1 MNEKEIYSEEYC
13 AACYFRTVAEYPKK
27 KCLIQLTE
35 KCNLRCEHCFVSAN
49 GKGQEMDFVKIR
61 DNILPQLLKSNVS
74 KVTLTGG
81 EPFVYPQLLNVI
93 ELLLKN
99 NITVSICTNATLITE
114 SFLDCLKEYN
124 NYHFNVSLDGFSP
137 SSHGKFRGNDSI
149 KLYNTIINNI
159 KLLGDRRL
167 LNGILVTPNVY
178 SSLQEYIQLCEF
190 AKMCH
195 AKYVLMNPLSQLGRG
210 EKSFN
215 LAFDNHQMNELKQA
229 TQKFNDENMEM
240 VYIRFPNNE
249 KKPLSECV
257 AGKIMYIFTN
267 GDIAFCPY
275 MVFASKNEGSLYDT
289 NEFILGNIFEQNFD
303 WEKSLNNYT
312 FPVSYNEVCVGCDNQ
327 ECKKGCYA
335 AKMSRNA
342 GLAER
347 DRDICPLEYR

>member
-1 MNEKEIYSEEYC
+1 M
-13 AACYFRTVAEYPKK
+13 
-27 KCLIQLTE
+27 
-35 KCNLRCEHCFVSAN
+35 
-49 GKGQEMDFVKIR
+49 
-61 DNILPQLLKSNVS
+61 
-74 KVTLTGG
+74 
-81 EPFVYPQLLNVI
+81 
-93 ELLLKN
+93 
-99 NITVSICTNATLITE
+99 
-114 SFLDCLKEYN
+114 
-124 NYHFNVSLDGFSP
+124 
-137 SSHGKFRGNDSI
+137 
-149 KLYNTIINNI
+149 
-159 KLLGDRRL
+159 
-167 LNGILVTPNVY
+167 TPNVY
-178 SSLQEYIQLCEF
+178 SSVQEYIQLCEF

-240 VYIRFPNNE
+240 VYIRFPNNM

-312 FPVSYNEVCVGCDNQ
+312 FPVRYNEVCIGCDNQ

>member
-1 MNEKEIYSEEYC
+1 MTGKKIYSEEYC
-13 AACYFRTVAEYPKK
+13 AACYFRTIAEYPQK

-35 KCNLRCEHCFVSAN
+35 KCNLHCEHCFVSAN
-49 GKGQEMDFVKIR
+49 GTGQEMDYSKIR
-61 DNILPQLLKSNVS
+61 ENILPQLLKNNVS

-81 EPFVYPQLLNVI
+81 EPFVYADLLNVI
-93 ELLLKN
+93 KLFLRN
-99 NITVSICTNATLITE
+99 NISVSICTNATLITD
-114 SFLDCLKEYN
+114 SFLNSLKKYN
-124 NYHFNVSLDGFSP
+124 NFHFNVSLDGFSP
-137 SSHGKFRGNDSI
+137 SSHGKFRGNLNTQ
-149 KLYNTIINNI
+149 LYNTIINNI

-178 SSLQEYIQLCEF
+178 SSLQEYMQLCEF

-210 EKSFN
+210 EKNFN
-215 LAFDNHQMNELKQA
+215 LAFDNYQMNELKQA

-257 AGKIMYIFTN
+257 AGKVMYIFTN

-275 MVFASKNEGSLYDT
+275 MVFATKNKDSLYNT
-289 NEFILGNIFEQNFD
+289 NNFILGNIFDSTFD
-303 WEKSLNNYT
+303 WEKSLDDYV
-312 FPVSYNEVCVGCDNQ
+312 FPVGYNEVCVGCDNKN
-327 ECKKGCYA
+327 CKKGCYA

-342 GLAER
+342 SLTER
-347 DRDICPLEYR
+347 DWDICPLTNR